1 MEDVRSRR
9 IVNDNNFLE
18 FSAKTTQI
26 FYVVPSM
33 EDAWFPEEAR
43 SEDAPLIQ

>member
-1 MEDVRSRR
+1 MEDIRSRR
-9 IVNDNNFLE
+9 IVDNNNFLE
-18 FSAKTTQI
+18 FPSKPAQI